1 MKLTPSSTARL
12 TTRML
17 EMTGTY
23 VTVFMLAAGAYL
35 TALALV
41 HVLSPRLKPVRFE

>member
-1 MKLTPSSTARL
+1 MSAGSDGSGYL
-12 TTRML
+12 L
-17 EMTGTY
+17 EVTGTY

-41 HVLSPRLKPVRFE
+41 HVLSPRLEPARFE